1 MRLLEIN
8 SISKNYGNGANSTP
22 VLHDVSFNVEQGE
35 FIAIMGPSGS
45 GKSTLMNIIGLL
57 DVASHGQY
65 LIGDTDTKLLNSKE
79 QADVRKNKIGFI
91 FQSFNLL
98 ARQTALEN
106 IMLPMVYKGKDRFTR
121 EGKAHDLLEQVGLV
135 DRGLF
140 QPSQLSGG
148 QKQRIAIARALAN
161 EPSLVLADEP
171 TGNLDTGTGMK
182 ILNLLSDLNKSGNTI
197 IMVTHNEKI
206 ARHASRIITLVDGK
220 IISDNISEPEA
231 KPQKNKKP
239 ELESKPKKVKK
250 TKAKIIKKSNSS
262 TDKIKPKRTKIVVGS
277 K

>member
-106 IMLPMVYKGKDRFTR
+106 IMLPMVYKGRDRFAR

-140 QPSQLSGG
+140 EPSQLSGG

-171 TGNLDTGTGMK
+171 TGNLDTDTGMK
-182 ILNLLSDLNKSGNTI
+182 ILNLLSDLNKFGNTI

-239 ELESKPKKVKK
+239 ELESKSKKVKK